1 MAGVW
6 TVPPRSQFC
15 PRQSGPSGRWQG
27 EENDSSLIQLMM
39 SLSNLECFAHRHRE
53 TIDIEIIELDG
64 GADKADE
71 GDAGGG
77 I

>member
-1 MAGVW
+1 
-6 TVPPRSQFC
+6 
-15 PRQSGPSGRWQG
+15 
-27 EENDSSLIQLMM
+27 MM